1 MLKIWTKNTGKN
13 VSDKY
18 SQKLTDHAKQ
28 SATVALK
35 TTSKIVIQKTAEATG
50 DLNGN
55 KMADKITK
63 VSRTSSQNSSK
74 VVRNKTKKIWNLI
87 KKYLKK
93 DIRLQKKDR
102 NYWLSKMNIRI

>member
-1 MLKIWTKNTGKN
+1 MDFCLLLKIWAKNTGKN
-13 VSDKY
+13 VSGKY
-18 SQKLTDHAKQ
+18 SQKLIDHSKQ

-35 TTSKIVIQKTAEATG
+35 TTPKRVIQKTAEATG

-74 VVRNKTKKIWNLI
+74 VVRNKTKKYETW
-87 KKYLKK
+87 
-93 DIRLQKKDR
+93 
-102 NYWLSKMNIRI
+102 